1 MLSIAGEADVLAP
14 EAAVRHVG
22 ALLPNA
28 AEVRIETAPG
38 GHLGVLTGRGAVQTT
53 WAHLDAFLATRDPLR
68 RSARGPRAAA

>member
-1 MLSIAGEADVLAP
+1 
-14 EAAVRHVG
+14 VRHVG

-53 WAHLDAFLATRDPLR
+53 WAHLNAFLATHDPLR